1 MKMFMVVFGICM
13 LAFADAFASIDRA
26 LFLNTALILSRTD
39 DETTTTAAL
48 RFLKSGGGGS
58 SAVLVEA
65 EETIWS

>member
-1 MKMFMVVFGICM
+1 MKMFMVVFVICL
-13 LAFADAFASIDRA
+13 LAFADAFMSIDRA
-26 LFLNTALILSRTD
+26 LILSKTD
-39 DETTTTAAL
+39 DETITTAAL